1 MKHAIQKAKL
11 RNILCAAIL
20 FATAEASAASR
31 RKNASDQ
38 SGQQVDVSSAV
49 AILDVYPFEEKNRA
63 LRCSAFHLGDGYMAT
78 SGHCFLGALDC
89 NGAKVRWAN
98 SQMVS
103 NCKKVVFSNA
113 SESLYRGN
121 EISTDLAVFVVDNA
135 PQAKFFIT
143 SGKEADEEFS
153 PHEVHALNVQMRSG
167 RVNGQLTSSCRMITG
182 PITNIFGQPKTPD
195 TAVHDCL
202 MSEFSDGS
210 PIIDAATKALLA
222 IHQGSSVIPAFESP
236 SDSSAKLKSVNY
248 AKTITDLDLIRIINS
263 EDVQPTHL
271 RIGGFSSEVFNTGFY
286 EKISMKIATLEA
298 RDNSETISFTAHN
311 GIDSLI
317 EVIGADGG
325 KMVFSGPRRAGFE
338 QRFQFKAPVSIML
351 KSAHTGIA
359 PSAWIENIQSP

>member
-1 MKHAIQKAKL
+1 MRDVLRKAKL
-11 RNILCAAIL
+11 RNILCATLL

-31 RKNASDQ
+31 RRNASDT
-38 SGQQVDVSSAV
+38 SNQQVDISSAV

-63 LRCSAFHLGDGYMAT
+63 LRCTAFHLGDGYMAT

-121 EISTDLAVFVVDNA
+121 EISTDLAIFLVDNA
-135 PQAKFFIT
+135 PQAKFSLT
-143 SGKEADEEFS
+143 SGKESIEQLATQ
-153 PHEVHALNVQMRSG
+153 EVHGLNVQLRSG
-167 RVNGQLTSSCRMITG
+167 RVNGEFTNSCRLVTG

-195 TAVHDCL
+195 TAIHDCL

-210 PIIDAATKALLA
+210 PIIDATSKALLA
-222 IHQGSSVIPAFESP
+222 IHQGSSVIPAFESA

-248 AKTITDLDLIRIINS
+248 AKTISDLDLIRIINS
-263 EDVQPTHL
+263 ENVHPNHL

-317 EVIGADGG
+317 EVTGADGG

-338 QRFQFKAPVSIML
+338 QRFQFKAPVSIEL